1 MMPMPQNGQRYQ
13 RAPAFVDISCPEP
26 GMEAGKHGEEET
38 GSPGAHLRARAWMP
52 VSLSYISMHRK
63 SPREP
68 RSRTITCSTCSR
80 PHIAA
85 PIPRIVH
92 VTNRENATTHK
103 ETERGESTQDDWQQ
117 GNECEKVAT
126 TLNDSRPLS
135 KQSARPQHLSMAASI
150 KMICG
155 NFGRAL

>member
-26 GMEAGKHGEEET
+26 GREAGKHGEEET

-85 PIPRIVH
+85 PLPRIVR
-92 VTNRENATTHK
+92 VTNRENATTNK

-117 GNECEKVAT
+117 GNECERSQRLST
-126 TLNDSRPLS
+126 TPDLSPNDLQVHNISRW
-135 KQSARPQHLSMAASI
+135 QHPS
-150 KMICG
+150 
-155 NFGRAL
+155 R